1 MTDDKLDRL
10 RKLAEDTQSGL
21 ILEAVAE
28 LAFHSH
34 GLTKSEIDRRMTEAM
49 FKAVRIHS
57 DELATL
63 KKALGEALDHWLVHM
78 NNSDTMLTSP
88 QYDRIAELRKLL

>member
-21 ILEAVAE
+21 ILEAATE
-28 LAFHSH
+28 LTFHSH

-63 KKALGEALDHWLVHM
+63 KKALSEACDWCDSMAPVLGYK
-78 NNSDTMLTSP
+78 P
-88 QYDRIAELRKLL
+88 EPRIAELRKLVEP